1 MLPQFPGL
9 RWSAIVIRIIVL
21 MALLA
26 TPIAAQAPG
35 HRVLPILYVPA
46 DLPVEPQRLD
56 LQIRAVRDVQQWY
69 ADRLGGLSFRADPLL
84 VHRSRHTFAE
94 LAANNFQ
101 NWWPLPDKEFA
112 DYGLPWNDSSQFKL
126 LILAQG
132 AGAWAGADSENG
144 GIQSEE
150 DPGPPQRGAFGGL
163 AVVGDS
169 SIGGI
174 LAGVC
179 PRTSTA
185 SWQKPE
191 GGTAWWCNWNTY
203 RGTVAH
209 ELGHTFGV
217 PHPDAFRPGFRCD
230 STVITNMQCHWAW
243 PADSLLPFE
252 ARHLISLDF
261 FTRNAMNEWT
271 SAFPSRSYA
280 PITLVPQI
288 VSHPDSLLWLSGRGR
303 GTGYTHGL
311 RISLQADST
320 ATLLWT
326 PPQGANTFVTDIGYV
341 SPAGSAFRYT
351 LRCGN
356 EILEGSFPPAGPPRT
371 LALPIHD
378 GCTLQMLW
386 SADGPTQAGLGHPR
400 WITSSTAR

>member
-1 MLPQFPGL
+1 MMPESPSLP
-9 RWSAIVIRIIVL
+9 RSAIVIRIIVL
-21 MALLA
+21 MALLPA
-26 TPIAAQAPG
+26 PIAGQAPG
-35 HRVLPILYVPA
+35 HRVLPVVYVPA
-46 DLPVEPQRLD
+46 DLSVEPQRLD
-56 LQIRAVRDVQQWY
+56 LQIRAVRDVQLWY
-69 ADRLGGLSFRADPLL
+69 ADRLGGLTFRADPLI
-84 VHRSRHTFAE
+84 VQRSRHTFAE
-94 LAANNFQ
+94 LAGNNFQ

-112 DYGLPWNDSSQFKL
+112 DFGLPWNDSSQFKL
-126 LILAQG
+126 LILAQA

-150 DPGPPQRGAFGGL
+150 DAGSPRRGALGGL

-179 PRTSTA
+179 PRTGTA

-252 ARHLISLDF
+252 ARHLKSLVF
-261 FTRNAMNEWT
+261 FTRDAMNEWI
-271 SAFPSRSYA
+271 SALPTNSSA
-280 PITLVPQI
+280 PFTLVPQN
-288 VSHPDSLLWLSGRGR
+288 VTHPDSLLWLSGRGG

-311 RISLQADST
+311 RTSIQANSP

-326 PPQGANTFVTDIGYV
+326 PPANANAFVMDIGHAM
-341 SPAGSAFRYT
+341 PGRNAFRYS

-356 EILEGSFPPAGPPRT
+356 HVLEGSLAPRDPPRT
-371 LALPIHD
+371 LTLPIHS
-378 GCTLQMLW
+378 GCTVQLQS
-386 SADGPTQAGLGHPR
+386 SADGPAQPGLGHPR
-400 WITSSTAR
+400 WSMSSTIR